1 MNKAECTLIMGM
13 IKQLMNDCNAYAFI
27 NRETSEPVVS
37 KEIIDRYLSNL
48 YETLQDIY
56 DNIIV

>member
-1 MNKAECTLIMGM
+1 MNKAECTLIMGI
-13 IKQLMNDCNAYAFI
+13 IKQLMNDCEAYSFI
-27 NRETSEPVVS
+27 NREGEPAVS

>member
-1 MNKAECTLIMGM
+1 MNKAECTLIMGI
-13 IKQLMNDCNAYAFI
+13 IKQLMNDCDAYAFI
-27 NRETSEPVVS
+27 NCETSEPAVS

-56 DNIIV
+56 DSIM

>member
-1 MNKAECTLIMGM
+1 MNKAECT
-13 IKQLMNDCNAYAFI
+13 Q
-27 NRETSEPVVS
+27 
-37 KEIIDRYLSNL
+37 IIDRYLSNL